1 MVSFRIW
8 TTVAG
13 VVAFMTAVN
22 AVAAEG
28 VAFTADAFQVLPNGA
43 AQHGRLSVAA
53 AGMRFEAGAG
63 PHRTIEIVLPKQKLT
78 RILLPVEKIY
88 FERPGAAPLP
98 TDRPSKPC
106 SAVPGL
112 RCEKV
117 GSDKLDDTN
126 TEKWRAQM
134 NGAPGSV
141 MMWWDPARK
150 MILRQEY
157 PDGRVMQ
164 MTRRGT
170 EDYEGRMVERWD
182 VAYTMPAGPMWRS
195 VHLYDAKL
203 AVSVQ
208 ETGPDGMMRR
218 LSNIKETAADP
229 KWFEVPKDFRKI
241 DEAPARP
248 TPNGAPPQGP
258 ASKRK

>member
-1 MVSFRIW
+1 MANFRIL

-13 VVAFMTAVN
+13 VAAVLWG
-22 AVAAEG
+22 AGALAADG
-28 VAFTADAFQVLPNGA
+28 TAFTADALQTYPNGA
-43 AQHGRLSVAA
+43 AQHGRLFV
-53 AGMRFEAGAG
+53 GPGGIRFESGAG
-63 PHRTIEIVLPKQKLT
+63 PRQTIEIVLPKQKLT
-78 RILLPVEKIY
+78 RILLPAEKIY
-88 FERPGAAPLP
+88 FERPGAAPMP
-98 TDRPSKPC
+98 TDRPAKPC
-106 SAVPGL
+106 PAVPGL
-112 RCEKV
+112 KCEKV
-117 GSDKLDDTN
+117 GADKLDDTN

-134 NGAPGSV
+134 NGAPGGV

-170 EDYEGRMVERWD
+170 EDYEGRTVERWD
-182 VAYTMPAGPMWRS
+182 VSYAMPAGPVWRA

-218 LSNIKETAADP
+218 LSRIKETAADP
-229 KWFEVPKDFRKI
+229 AWFDVPKDYRKI
-241 DEAPARP
+241 DSP
-248 TPNGAPPQGP
+248 TPRPMPGATSPQGP
-258 ASKRK
+258 APARK